1 MLMPRTEILKPFEID
16 GSVGRTPLTLDE
28 GGGGGGGLGYLQSP
42 SLFRA
47 RSGGEMKVRRGK
59 GGMYQGWIP
68 DFFINR
74 GYHSE
79 EEKHCQ
85 T

>member
-1 MLMPRTEILKPFEID
+1 MEILKPFVID

-28 GGGGGGGLGYLQSP
+28 GGGGLRLP
-42 SLFRA
+42 PITSLFRA
-47 RSGGEMKVRRGK
+47 RSGGERKVRRGK